1 MTTINAAIQNLET
14 IRAEVLANQAHT
26 DKEAAA
32 LLRNF
37 DEVTETIINSM
48 ATLRE
53 AIVASYKGQIE
64 ADRIMVEGTTEPDHE
79 VLPFKSKAAE

>member
-1 MTTINAAIQNLET
+1 MTTINAAIRNLET

-32 LLRNF
+32 LLRTF
-37 DEVTETIINSM
+37 DETTETIINSM

-53 AIVASYKGQIE
+53 AIVTSYKGQIE
-64 ADRIMVEGTTEPDHE
+64 ADRIMVEGNAEPHE
-79 VLPFKSKAAE
+79 VVQFKPQAAE

>member
-1 MTTINAAIQNLET
+1 MTTINAAIRNLET

-32 LLRNF
+32 LLRTF
-37 DEVTETIINSM
+37 DETTETIINSM

-64 ADRIMVEGTTEPDHE
+64 ADRIMVEGNRAEDHE